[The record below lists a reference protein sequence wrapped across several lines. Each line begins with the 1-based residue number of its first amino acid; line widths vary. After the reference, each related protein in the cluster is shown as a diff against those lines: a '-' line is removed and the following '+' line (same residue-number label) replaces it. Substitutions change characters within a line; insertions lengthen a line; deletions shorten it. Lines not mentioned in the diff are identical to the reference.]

1 MPELPEVETSRRGIA
16 PWLEEQRIQ
25 DITIRERRLRWPV
38 PNDLEAKLTGQT
50 VRALRRRAKYLLFDT
65 DRGTAMLHLGMS
77 GSVRIIDPDEPAGK
91 HDHIDIRFD
100 NGKALRFRDPR
111 RFGSLLWADD
121 PGEHPLLRDL
131 GPEPLDDVFDGDYLF
146 GRSRNRKIAV
156 KPFIMNASI
165 VVGVGNIYA
174 SEALFSAGINPKRAA
189 GRVSRERM
197 WRLADAIKSVLSRA
211 IDAGGTTLRDF
222 HGGDGEPG
230 YFKQKL
236 DAYGREGEACR
247 RCDAEISAVVLG
259 QRSTFYC
266 KRCQT

>member
-38 PNDLEAKLTGQT
+38 PIDLEAKLTGQT

-65 DRGTAMLHLGMS
+65 DRGTVLLHLGMS

-91 HDHIDIRFD
+91 HDHVDIRFD

-131 GPEPLDDVFDGDYLF
+131 GPEPLDDAFDGDHLF
-146 GRSRNRKIAV
+146 ARSRGRKIAV

-197 WRLADAIKSVLSRA
+197 RRLADAIKSVLSRA

-236 DAYGREGEACR
+236 DVYGREGEECR